1 MITDRDFWDLAHRV
15 KRLEEYEVYSL
26 WYNIRCLSERLDK
39 IEEKLNHKT
48 RKIYNNEKEQDK

>member
-15 KRLEEYEVYSL
+15 QKLEGYEVYNL
-26 WYNIRCLSERLDK
+26 WYNIKRLSERLDE

-48 RKIYNNEKEQDK
+48 RKIHNDEKNV